1 MAIKKQPAT
10 TRRRKPRPVV
20 LTWPH
25 PDIPD
30 GDLRADRLNR
40 WAPNGTHHDACV
52 GFARAV
58 AWLSGHGGQKLLAT
72 ARAALRHANRLAT
85 DGIPLTA
92 EQALLPIQVEHTA
105 ATVFRP
111 GASATGT
118 AHAGALRAAARTIH
132 PSGWTT
138 TTPGA
143 GRKPPAAPYTPDE
156 AAALLDAAMNVR
168 SKRRRRELAAFVA
181 LTCGAG
187 LTGTEVSRLTWADV
201 TPKDTGATV
210 SVAGRRVPVL
220 SAFAAALMGAAVGQD
235 PGAGILTNTT
245 DNGVWLLHDYART
258 HGMPDWDVWRAT
270 NTWRVHQ
277 LSRVPLPVLARGA
290 NLSPAHLA
298 GLLAYCPAPDD
309 TSLALLGDEPKGE
322 GGAE

>member
-1 MAIKKQPAT
+1 MLK
-10 TRRRKPRPVV
+10 
-20 LTWPH
+20 WPH
-25 PDIPD
+25 PDAPED
-30 GDLRADRLNR
+30 CTRAAQLNAWTPSSR
-40 WAPNGTHHDACV
+40 HTDETLA
-52 GFARAV
+52 FARAV
-58 AWLSGHGGQKLLAT
+58 AWLSGQDGQRLLAT

-92 EQALLPIQVEHTA
+92 EQALPPIQVEHTA

-132 PSGWTT
+132 PSSWTT

-156 AAALLDAAMNVR
+156 AAALLDAAKSVR

-187 LTGTEVSRLTWADV
+187 LTGTEVSRLTWADI

-220 SAFAAALMGAAVGQD
+220 SAFAAALMGAADGQD
-235 PGAGILTNTT
+235 AGAGVLTNTT
-245 DNGVWLLHDYART
+245 DNGVWLVHDYART

-298 GLLAYCPAPDD
+298 GLLVYCPAPDD
-309 TSLALLGDEPKGE
+309 TSLALLGDEPNVE